1 MQSNDL
7 KKKIKKGKQ
16 SMKTYFRSLLY
27 MGIFAAITI
36 IVFDFLLCNILFTVC
51 RGLFGDFAAFPYQI
65 LLIIGM
71 STIQIVSWRIFKSRE
86 MGEEKRNYLKSI
98 EGQPYDKSATVK
110 QMLHDPTHR
119 AVLLAA
125 LTVILL
131 ETLTVTFHP
140 LSFLVQVVA
149 FWLTESLL
157 YVRHR
162 RRWAEDRL
170 RQ

>member
-1 MQSNDL
+1 
-7 KKKIKKGKQ
+7 
-16 SMKTYFRSLLY
+16 
-27 MGIFAAITI
+27 
-36 IVFDFLLCNILFTVC
+36 
-51 RGLFGDFAAFPYQI
+51 
-65 LLIIGM
+65 
-71 STIQIVSWRIFKSRE
+71 
-86 MGEEKRNYLKSI
+86 
-98 EGQPYDKSATVK
+98 
-110 QMLHDPTHR
+110 MLHDPTHR

-131 ETLTVTFHP
+131 ETLTVTFNP
-140 LSFLVQVVA
+140 LSFLVQVIA